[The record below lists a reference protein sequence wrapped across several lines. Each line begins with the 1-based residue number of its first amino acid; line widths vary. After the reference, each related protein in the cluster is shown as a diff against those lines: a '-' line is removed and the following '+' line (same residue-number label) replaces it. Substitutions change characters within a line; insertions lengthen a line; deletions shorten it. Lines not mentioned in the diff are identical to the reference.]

1 MASRA
6 GLLLWLASWISW
18 SANWTD
24 WFAGSGMVPSAYWR
38 FTWLARP
45 GWCFLGSL
53 SFFQSLY
60 LSLMMSLPVIWRGV
74 SCSVRVCRGSPSV
87 CRWLQCCGIR
97 PAPILKCFLFVLLH
111 GSIDS
116 VLNQSLADSQQL
128 RLVRLGPAMP
138 TWGNKRNKS
147 KLNSLQCSFTFTVL
161 GLFNSYL
168 TLPNPDT
175 TV

>member
-1 MASRA
+1 MASRT

-18 SANWTD
+18 SANWAD
-24 WFAGSGMVPSAYWR
+24 WFAGSGMVPRAYWL

-45 GWCFLGSL
+45 GWCFLGSW

-60 LSLMMSLPVIWRGV
+60 LSLMMSLPVVWRGV
-74 SCSVRVCRGSPSV
+74 SCSVRLCRGLPSV
-87 CRWLQCCGIR
+87 GRWLQCRGIR
-97 PAPILKCFLFVLLH
+97 PAPILKCFLFVLLQ

-138 TWGNKRNKS
+138 TWGNEHDKS
-147 KLNSLQCSFTFTVL
+147 KLNSLPCFFTFTVPDIYKPRCD
-161 GLFNSYL
+161 SL
-168 TLPNPDT
+168 TMS
-175 TV
+175 